1 MNPLIPPETMS
12 GAAQLMIFLG
22 TIVVALISF
31 LMTARA

>member
-12 GAAQLMIFLG
+12 GAAQLMIFFA
-22 TIVVALISF
+22 TIVAALYGF